1 MVVQPLNEVVE
12 DLETQQTRQLYDD
25 WRLENPDE
33 AGNVTLEEFV
43 AKHSERKRRSPELA
57 KMISPKRT
65 VYGRINAT
73 YARLRGGPLIFR
85 TIRSAELLTPL
96 ALSKLSIPPLTPTE
110 MEDGTIYLSRHNF
123 SPVIFVLVVV
133 VILAVITIV
142 IVVVKCC
149 QK

>member
-12 DLETQQTRQLYDD
+12 DLETQQTRQLYED

-43 AKHSERKRRSPELA
+43 AKHSERKRRSTVLLPKLA
-57 KMISPKRT
+57 KK

-73 YARLRGGPLIFR
+73 YARLRGGPCILR
-85 TIRSAELLTPL
+85 SIRSAELLTPL
-96 ALSKLSIPPLTPTE
+96 ALSKLSIPPLTPAE

-142 IVVVKCC
+142 ILVVKCC